1 MTDCE
6 SIYFPKESK
15 IKIGN
20 TTYVIDSYFDENSEN
35 LKEKIK
41 KLLLSEIYKEP
52 NEIAL
57 LSQKCSIIK

>member
-20 TTYVIDSYFDENSEN
+20 TTYVINSYFDENSEN

-41 KLLLSEIYKEP
+41 SL
-52 NEIAL
+52 
-57 LSQKCSIIK
+57 CSFSICN

>member
-41 KLLLSEIYKEP
+41 KLLISEIYKEP
-52 NEIAL
+52 H
-57 LSQKCSIIK
+57 

>member
-20 TTYVIDSYFDENSEN
+20 TTYVINSYFDENSEN

-41 KLLLSEIYKEP
+41 HLLITDIEKNFEKQAP
-52 NEIAL
+52 N
-57 LSQKCSIIK
+57 C

>member
-20 TTYVIDSYFDENSEN
+20 TTYVINSYFDENSEN

-41 KLLLSEIYKEP
+41 KLLILEIYKAHSL
-52 NEIAL
+52 N
-57 LSQKCSIIK
+57 CSIKPKM

>member
-1 MTDCE
+1 MIDCE
-6 SIYFPKESK
+6 SIYFPQKSK

-20 TTYVIDSYFDENSEN
+20 TTYVIDSYFDENSKN

-52 NEIAL
+52 N
-57 LSQKCSIIK
+57 

>member
-41 KLLLSEIYKEP
+41 KLLILEIYKEP
-52 NEIAL
+52 HWIAL

>member
-1 MTDCE
+1 MTECE

-20 TTYVIDSYFDENSEN
+20 TTYVINSYFDENSEN

-41 KLLLSEIYKEP
+41 HLLITDIEKIFEKQAP
-52 NEIAL
+52 N
-57 LSQKCSIIK
+57 C

>member
-20 TTYVIDSYFDENSEN
+20 TTYVINSYFDENSEN

-41 KLLLSEIYKEP
+41 HLLITDIEKSFEKQAP
-52 NEIAL
+52 N
-57 LSQKCSIIK
+57 C